1 MSNKRTKTMSIFFVA
16 TALLLGAALV
26 ANPMRQVNA
35 QGNATNGM
43 NQTGAVGVLTI
54 KTIDEDSLMN
64 QLKAKYPKLAA
75 LTGAEDRDL
84 IGTLKELKDVKEA
97 AKTIVAA
104 NILRDLIQYKALE
117 NMQ

>member
-1 MSNKRTKTMSIFFVA
+1 MSNTKVIGMFFVA
-16 TALLLGAALV
+16 IALLLGVAMI
-26 ANPMRQVNA
+26 ANPFHQVNA
-35 QGNATNGM
+35 QGNMTGGT

-54 KTIDEDSLMN
+54 KAIDVDSLMN
-64 QLKAKYPKLAA
+64 QLKAKYPKLAK

-84 IGTLKELKDVKEA
+84 IGTLKDLKDVKEA

-104 NILRDLIQYKALE
+104 NILRDLIQYKASE